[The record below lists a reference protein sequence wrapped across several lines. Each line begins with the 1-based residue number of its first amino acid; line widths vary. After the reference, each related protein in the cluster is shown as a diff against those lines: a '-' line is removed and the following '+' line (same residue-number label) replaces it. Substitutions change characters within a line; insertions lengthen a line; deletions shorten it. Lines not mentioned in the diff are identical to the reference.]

1 MTHKR
6 RAEAVIDKPADEVWA
21 RVRDFGDISW
31 IPNTEKCTFDG
42 KVRRVSRAAW
52 DFDLQQRLTNFD
64 DEKRTWSYDLLEPL
78 DFSVFFGPDHV
89 VNTITGTLVVNPQGE
104 SSSYVTW
111 DIETE
116 DFMIEGVHAEYQA
129 SLDNLKSLLE
139 AP

>member
-1 MTHKR
+1 
-6 RAEAVIDKPADEVWA
+6 
-21 RVRDFGDISW
+21 
-31 IPNTEKCTFDG
+31 
-42 KVRRVSRAAW
+42 
-52 DFDLQQRLTNFD
+52 
-64 DEKRTWSYDLLEPL
+64 
-78 DFSVFFGPDHV
+78 V